1 MKILA
6 ITATVS
12 LLALAG
18 CATPDNAST
27 PVAPVVREQASSVA
41 SRVTPK
47 PVISAGK
54 SAGSA
59 VKSLAPKVKPKPK
72 KTTTA
77 AVYYANCTAAHKAHA
92 APLHRGDPG
101 YSGRLDR
108 DGDGT
113 ACE

>member
-41 SRVTPK
+41 SRVTP
-47 PVISAGK
+47 
-54 SAGSA
+54 
-59 VKSLAPKVKPKPK
+59 AP
-72 KTTTA
+72 T
-77 AVYYANCTAAHKAHA
+77 C
-92 APLHRGDPG
+92 R
-101 YSGRLDR
+101 
-108 DGDGT
+108 
-113 ACE
+113 